1 MKKKNDAITDLIV
14 IMQTYD
20 VFVTGIDLSANMIS
34 IALEK
39 AAAYNDPRV
48 SIKYDIYCSL
58 EGSSSQRPMSSY
70 RI

>member
-1 MKKKNDAITDLIV
+1 MLNELDF
-14 IMQTYD
+14 QTYD

-48 SIKYDIYCSL
+48 SSGFLIFAGYFCLAS
-58 EGSSSQRPMSSY
+58 
-70 RI
+70 

>member
-1 MKKKNDAITDLIV
+1 MKFEDSCGLVGIRVSLLKCFYMFTCVVQK
-14 IMQTYD
+14 YD

-48 SIKYDIYCSL
+48 S
-58 EGSSSQRPMSSY
+58 
-70 RI
+70 